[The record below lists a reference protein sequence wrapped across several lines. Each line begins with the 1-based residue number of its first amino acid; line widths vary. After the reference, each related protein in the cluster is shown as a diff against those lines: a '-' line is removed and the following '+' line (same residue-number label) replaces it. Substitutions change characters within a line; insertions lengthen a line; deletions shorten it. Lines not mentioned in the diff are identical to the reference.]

1 MMIAIDNLS
10 GKMDSLKE
18 KMTEMF
24 NKLDQQN
31 ELNIAK

>member
-1 MMIAIDNLS
+1 MIAIDNLS

-31 ELNIAK
+31 ELNMAK

>member
-1 MMIAIDNLS
+1 MIAIDNLS